1 MKKAILLITFL
12 SSFSLFAQ
20 KNKPISLS
28 RGQVITI
35 TTTSNLDMDMGSGIL
50 IKNSSSSTNN
60 VVVTGEDDKNYTISS
75 ALNKLVLSSDMMG
88 QQNNYDSDK
97 KDDKDSEIGKTVSEK
112 LGKPV
117 IVFVNKKTGNVV
129 PEKKKED
136 IKDSVDNNPMIAM
149 MQSFDS
155 GEDDAI
161 VKEMFFLI
169 PFGRKIGEAWVDST
183 AKSEF
188 KSKKT
193 YTLKSVKDNIATV
206 GLVGEVTGSTTMEM
220 QGMQFDLSMNTKTTG
235 EIIVD
240 IKSGLVQKRNTN
252 ADISG
257 NIDIMGQSTPITA
270 TATLTSEIKY

>member
-1 MKKAILLITFL
+1 MKKAILLITIL

-75 ALNKLVLSSDMMG
+75 TLNKLVLSSDMMG

>member
-12 SSFSLFAQ
+12 TSFSLFAQ
-20 KNKPISLS
+20 KNKPISLF

-60 VVVTGEDDKNYTISS
+60 VVVTGEDNKNYTISS
-75 ALNKLVLSSDMMG
+75 TLNKLVLFSDMMG

-117 IVFVNKKTGNVV
+117 IVFVNKYTGNAV
-129 PEKKKED
+129 PEKKKEE

-161 VKEMFFLI
+161 VKGMFFLI

-206 GLVGEVTGSTTMEM
+206 GLVGEITGSTTMEM

-240 IKSGLVQKRNTN
+240 INSGLVQKRNTN